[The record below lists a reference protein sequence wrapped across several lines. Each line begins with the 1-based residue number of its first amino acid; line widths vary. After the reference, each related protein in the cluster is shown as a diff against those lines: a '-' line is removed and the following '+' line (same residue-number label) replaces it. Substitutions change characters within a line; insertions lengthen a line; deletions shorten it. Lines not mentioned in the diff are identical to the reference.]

1 MNFYEKKKESEYYQM
16 PLLGPM
22 FLVRYGSVY
31 ELFYGAF

>member
-1 MNFYEKKKESEYYQM
+1 M